1 MKTSVKQIS
10 TFGGRVKAVF
20 NYLKADNEEEGFL
33 TRMRNIPPS
42 DEIILGRYLEYSE
55 FDCKPLRLL
64 YKGSKFLGDAFSIV
78 SPTYVLES
86 FMPLPIRQFLREI
99 HIWKLLEN
107 IHPLLTPVLRVS
119 SILGD
124 IFKAYDI
131 VVILIAILL
140 AMSIDF
146 NRWKDEGC
154 PLPPLETRLVAIA
167 TITIFLKLSEVKG

>member
-1 MKTSVKQIS
+1 MKPSVKHIS
-10 TFGGRVKAVF
+10 TFGGRIKAVF
-20 NYLKADNEEEGFL
+20 NYLKTDNEEGIL

-55 FDCKPLRLL
+55 FDCKPLRWI
-64 YKGSKFLGDAFSIV
+64 YKSSKLIGDVCSIT

-99 HIWKLLEN
+99 RIWKLLEN

-131 VVILIAILL
+131 VVILISILL

-146 NRWKDEGC
+146 NRWKDEGY
-154 PLPPLETRLVAIA
+154 PLPPLETRYVAIA
-167 TITIFLKLSEVKG
+167 TITTFLELSEVKG